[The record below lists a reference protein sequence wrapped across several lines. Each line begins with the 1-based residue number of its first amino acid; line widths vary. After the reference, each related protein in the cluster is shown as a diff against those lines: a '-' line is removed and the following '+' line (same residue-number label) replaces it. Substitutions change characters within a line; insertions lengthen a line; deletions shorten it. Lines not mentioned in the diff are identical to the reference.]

1 MKDVFETFSIKFHN
15 RLAFN
20 TALSILKNEDYDA
33 FFVDVGHADMLISFD
48 DKTVLDSLV
57 SDLSVCLIWDKPS
70 FKGAADF
77 TIR

>member
-1 MKDVFETFSIKFHN
+1 MIKTFSIRFHN

-33 FFVDVGHADMLISFD
+33 FSVDVGDSDMFIVFD
-48 DKTVLDSLV
+48 DETVLDSFV
-57 SDLSVCLIWDKPS
+57 SDLSVCLIWDKPN

-77 TIR
+77 TINK